1 MVKTT
6 MKIEGMMCP
15 MCESHVND
23 TIRKSFPEAKKVKSS
38 HTKNET
44 IIISEKEYT
53 KEQLSEILDPTG
65 YKVIS
70 AESAPYDNKL
80 ISLFR

>member
-1 MVKTT
+1 MYKTKV
-6 MKIEGMMCP
+6 KIEGMMCP